1 MNLPLEM
8 KRRKKRICMLLISF
22 LSVSSLVYIYVK
34 RYVKNGYFLYRF
46 LNGSSER
53 PDLVERTRTSD
64 VLFQSHS
71 AVLGMQFYRGKQFPS
86 YYQNG
91 AFAAFH
97 GS

>member
-1 MNLPLEM
+1 LYFKNFVLAY
-8 KRRKKRICMLLISF
+8 
-22 LSVSSLVYIYVK
+22 LSS
-34 RYVKNGYFLYRF
+34 KNIDPRLRL

-53 PDLVERTRTSD
+53 PNLVEGTHTLD
-64 VLFQSHS
+64 VIFQSHF

-97 GS
+97 DS